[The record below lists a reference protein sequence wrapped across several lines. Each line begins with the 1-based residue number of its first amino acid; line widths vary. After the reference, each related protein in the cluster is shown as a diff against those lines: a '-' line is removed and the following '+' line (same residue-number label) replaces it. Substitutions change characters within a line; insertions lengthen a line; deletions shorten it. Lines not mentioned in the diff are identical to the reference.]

1 MSDENNGIQR
11 NIRYLSREGE
21 HVESEG
27 NTTTSTPKPPTK
39 VLTRIMCMLTMFIL
53 PAILTVPLEV
63 IVNTMG
69 NQEQFSL
76 WGILLGVLWLVF
88 SFTYTLKVL
97 FTFRKKYHKSNG
109 VSEQELIKQDKGLQ
123 AFAPFFILLIIFM
136 VGMLSGLG
144 LAFKIIAFTI
154 LMVFVIVN
162 VDKKLFNK
170 FTRKV
175 DEIANKLDRDVF
187 DNLHY
192 TDNEPN
198 QNDIRGFN
206 VSADFK
212 RLQDKLNMIIIT
224 NKAPN
229 EPKRLYEFLNF
240 DESNRKYYACDFG
253 DGDDVEITE
262 VLTISE
268 IKSYDRLPAHKKAML
283 DYAKRAIPIEALKE
297 IGDYIDEICD
307 LEDEIAY
314 RQEYTKYAER
324 FSENLDGE
332 KGGLE
337 NIIQQAEGKSQKLNE
352 YLKENQIA
360 INESVSN
367 IQTILNQHI
376 NKQSTDDNTQ
386 SDDEEKE

>member
-1 MSDENNGIQR
+1 MSDKNEEIER
-11 NIRYLSREGE
+11 NVRYLSREGE

-27 NTTTSTPKPPTK
+27 NTITSKPNPSIKFLTTILCIP
-39 VLTRIMCMLTMFIL
+39 IMFIL
-53 PAILTVPLEV
+53 PAILVTPLEV
-63 IVNTMG
+63 MG

-76 WGILLGVLWLVF
+76 WGILLSVLWLVF

-109 VSEQELIKQDKGLQ
+109 VSEQELIKQDKGFQ
-123 AFAPFFILLIIFM
+123 VFAPLLILLIVFM

-144 LAFKIIAFTI
+144 LAFKIIAFVMI
-154 LMVFVIVN
+154 MAFVIVN
-162 VDKKLFNK
+162 TNKKLFDK
-170 FTRKV
+170 FTRKA
-175 DEIANKLDRDVF
+175 DEIANKLNHTVF
-187 DNLHY
+187 DNLY
-192 TDNEPN
+192 FTDNEPN
-198 QNDIRGFN
+198 QNDIRSFN
-206 VSADFK
+206 ASAGFK
-212 RLQDKLNMIIIT
+212 RLQDRLNMIIIT

-240 DESNRKYYACDFG
+240 DESNRKYYAIDFG

-352 YLKENQIA
+352 YLKDNQIA

-376 NKQSTDDNTQ
+376 NKQSTDDDTQ

>member
-1 MSDENNGIQR
+1 MSDKNEEIER
-11 NIRYLSREGE
+11 NVRYLSREGE

-27 NTTTSTPKPPTK
+27 NTITSTSKLPTK
-39 VLTRIMCMLTMFIL
+39 VLTRIMCMLTLFVL
-53 PAILTVPLEV
+53 PSMLVAPVEV
-63 IVNTMG
+63 IMG
-69 NQEQFSL
+69 SQEQASL
-76 WGILLGVLWLVF
+76 WGIMLSGLWILF

-109 VSEQELIKQDKGLQ
+109 VSEQELIKQDKGFQ

-144 LAFKIIAFTI
+144 LAFRIIAFTI
-154 LMVFVIVN
+154 LMVFLIVN

-206 VSADFK
+206 ASAGFK
-212 RLQDKLNMIIIT
+212 RLQDRLNMIIIT

-240 DESNRKYYACDFG
+240 DESNRKYYAIDFG
-253 DGDDVEITE
+253 DGDDVTITE
-262 VLTISE
+262 VLAISE
-268 IKSYDRLPAHKKAML
+268 ITSYDRLPAHKKAML
-283 DYAKRAIPIEALKE
+283 DYAKKAISIEALKE

>member
-1 MSDENNGIQR
+1 MSDKNEEIER

-27 NTTTSTPKPPTK
+27 NTSTFTPNPSIKF
-39 VLTRIMCMLTMFIL
+39 LTAILCIPIMFIL
-53 PAILTVPLEV
+53 PAILPVPLEV
-63 IVNTMG
+63 IVDTMG
-69 NQEQFSL
+69 NQEQVSL
-76 WGILLGVLWLVF
+76 WGMLLSGFWIVF

-109 VSEQELIKQDKGLQ
+109 VSEQELIKQDKGFQ
-123 AFAPFFILLIIFM
+123 VFAPLLILLIVFA

-144 LAFKIIAFTI
+144 YAFRIIAFVM
-154 LMVFVIVN
+154 LMAFVIVN
-162 VDKKLFNK
+162 TNKKLFNK
-170 FTRKV
+170 FTRKA
-175 DEIANKLDRDVF
+175 DEIANKLNHVVF
-187 DNLHY
+187 DNLHF
-192 TDNEPN
+192 TDNELN
-198 QNDIRGFN
+198 QDDIRSFN
-206 VSADFK
+206 ASAGFK

-240 DESNRKYYACDFG
+240 DESDRKYYAIDFG

-283 DYAKRAIPIEALKE
+283 DYAKKAISIEALKE

-376 NKQSTDDNTQ
+376 NKQSTDNNTQ
-386 SDDEEKE
+386 SDDKEKE

>member
-1 MSDENNGIQR
+1 MSDKNEEIER

-27 NTTTSTPKPPTK
+27 NTSTFTPNPSIKF
-39 VLTRIMCMLTMFIL
+39 LTAILCIPIMFIL
-53 PAILTVPLEV
+53 PAILPVPLEV

-69 NQEQFSL
+69 NQEQVSL
-76 WGILLGVLWLVF
+76 WGMLLSGFWIVF

-109 VSEQELIKQDKGLQ
+109 VSEQELIKQDKGFQ
-123 AFAPFFILLIIFM
+123 VFAPLLILLIVFA

-144 LAFKIIAFTI
+144 YAFRIIAFVM
-154 LMVFVIVN
+154 LMAFVIVN
-162 VDKKLFNK
+162 TNKKLFNK
-170 FTRKV
+170 FTRKA
-175 DEIANKLDRDVF
+175 DEIANKLNHVVF
-187 DNLHY
+187 DNLHF

-198 QNDIRGFN
+198 QDDVRAFN
-206 VSADFK
+206 ASAGFK

-240 DESNRKYYACDFG
+240 DESDRKYYAIDFG

-283 DYAKRAIPIEALKE
+283 DYAKKAISIEALKE

-376 NKQSTDDNTQ
+376 NKQSTDNNTQ
-386 SDDEEKE
+386 SDDKEKE

>member
-1 MSDENNGIQR
+1 MSDKNEEIER
-11 NIRYLSREGE
+11 NVRYLSREGE

-27 NTTTSTPKPPTK
+27 NTITSTSKLPTK
-39 VLTRIMCMLTMFIL
+39 VLTRIMCMLTLFVL
-53 PAILTVPLEV
+53 PSMLVAPVEV
-63 IVNTMG
+63 IMG
-69 NQEQFSL
+69 SQEQASL
-76 WGILLGVLWLVF
+76 WGIMLSGLWILF

-109 VSEQELIKQDKGLQ
+109 VSEQELIKQDKGFQ

-144 LAFKIIAFTI
+144 LAFRIIAFTI
-154 LMVFVIVN
+154 LMVFLIVN

-206 VSADFK
+206 ASAGFK
-212 RLQDKLNMIIIT
+212 RLQDRLNMIIIT

-240 DESNRKYYACDFG
+240 DESNRKYYAIDFG
-253 DGDDVEITE
+253 DGNDVTITE
-262 VLTISE
+262 VLAISE

-283 DYAKRAIPIEALKE
+283 DYAKKAISIEALKE

>member
-1 MSDENNGIQR
+1 MSDKNEEIER

-27 NTTTSTPKPPTK
+27 NTSTFTPNPSIKF
-39 VLTRIMCMLTMFIL
+39 LTAILCIPIMFIL
-53 PAILTVPLEV
+53 PAILPVPLEV

-69 NQEQFSL
+69 NQEQVSL
-76 WGILLGVLWLVF
+76 WGMLLSGFWIVF

-109 VSEQELIKQDKGLQ
+109 VSEQELIKQDKGFQ
-123 AFAPFFILLIIFM
+123 VFAPLLILLIVFA

-144 LAFKIIAFTI
+144 YAFRIIAFVM
-154 LMVFVIVN
+154 LMAFVIVN
-162 VDKKLFNK
+162 TNKKLFNK
-170 FTRKV
+170 FTRKA
-175 DEIANKLDRDVF
+175 DEIANKLNHVVF
-187 DNLHY
+187 DNLHF

-198 QNDIRGFN
+198 QDDVRSFN
-206 VSADFK
+206 ASAGFK

-240 DESNRKYYACDFG
+240 DESDRKYYAIDFG

-283 DYAKRAIPIEALKE
+283 DYAKKAISIEALKE

-376 NKQSTDDNTQ
+376 NKQSTDNNTQ
-386 SDDEEKE
+386 SDDKEKE

>member
-1 MSDENNGIQR
+1 MSDKNEEIER
-11 NIRYLSREGE
+11 NVRYLSREGE

-27 NTTTSTPKPPTK
+27 NTITSKPNPSIKFLTTILCIP
-39 VLTRIMCMLTMFIL
+39 IMFIL
-53 PAILTVPLEV
+53 PAILVTPLEV
-63 IVNTMG
+63 MG

-76 WGILLGVLWLVF
+76 WGILLSVLWLVF

-109 VSEQELIKQDKGLQ
+109 VSEQELIKQDKGFQ
-123 AFAPFFILLIIFM
+123 VFAPLLILLIVFM

-144 LAFKIIAFTI
+144 LAFKIIAFVMI
-154 LMVFVIVN
+154 MAFVIVN
-162 VDKKLFNK
+162 TNKKLFNK
-170 FTRKV
+170 FTRKA
-175 DEIANKLDRDVF
+175 DEIANKLNHTVF
-187 DNLHY
+187 DNLY
-192 TDNEPN
+192 FTDNEPN
-198 QNDIRGFN
+198 QNDIRSFN
-206 VSADFK
+206 ASAGFK
-212 RLQDKLNMIIIT
+212 RLQDRLNMIIIT

-240 DESNRKYYACDFG
+240 DESNRKYYAIDFG

-283 DYAKRAIPIEALKE
+283 DYAKKAIPIEALKE

-352 YLKENQIA
+352 YLKDNQIA

-376 NKQSTDDNTQ
+376 NKQSTDDDTQ

>member
-1 MSDENNGIQR
+1 MSDKNEEIER
-11 NIRYLSREGE
+11 NVRYLSREGE

-27 NTTTSTPKPPTK
+27 NTITSKPNPSIKFLTTILCIP
-39 VLTRIMCMLTMFIL
+39 IMFIL
-53 PAILTVPLEV
+53 PAILVTPLEV
-63 IVNTMG
+63 MG

-76 WGILLGVLWLVF
+76 WGILLSVLWLVF

-109 VSEQELIKQDKGLQ
+109 VSEQELIKQDKGFQ
-123 AFAPFFILLIIFM
+123 VFAPLLILLIVFM

-144 LAFKIIAFTI
+144 LAFKIIAFVMI
-154 LMVFVIVN
+154 MAFVIVN
-162 VDKKLFNK
+162 TNKKLFNK
-170 FTRKV
+170 FTRKA
-175 DEIANKLDRDVF
+175 DEIANKLNHTVF
-187 DNLHY
+187 DNLY
-192 TDNEPN
+192 FTDNEPN
-198 QNDIRGFN
+198 QNDIRSFN
-206 VSADFK
+206 ASAGFK
-212 RLQDKLNMIIIT
+212 RLQDRLNMIIIT

-240 DESNRKYYACDFG
+240 DESNRKYYVIDFG

-352 YLKENQIA
+352 YLKDNQIA

-376 NKQSTDDNTQ
+376 NKQSTDDDTQ